1 MAEIIPS
8 DEDDSNS
15 NLSLPVS
22 KIELGRFLGG
32 LLGQPQSLEKSFDGY
47 FDIDF
52 KDTLNLHEVI
62 DQRISGQNSAQLCYF
77 RAVIYYSDKSMRT
90 LPSLEEFRTH
100 REMLKKSTVKVRLE
114 WSYLIN
120 FPGKDLPDKQQISI
134 SFRKNDDDV
143 GREFSSS
150 KPSSD
155 VVDIRLDYT
164 ERSWA
169 HDLEQI
175 ICNEIFKLRR
185 DDSVKKASEKI
196 IDVFEIIIIAI
207 GIGLTYFSYK
217 HFMRRYNEE
226 VGFYLDEFEST
237 VDVDVINVKLT
248 EIMKYL
254 IDPDLS
260 QPSVFLVSLLGISLT
275 GLLVAVFSSVSTM
288 RFVTFLTFTE
298 EDEIYRRKL
307 LKAEENQVGITIVKA
322 IATILV
328 GVLSSLL
335 ASFIYD
341 YLL

>member
-1 MAEIIPS
+1 MAEVIPS
-8 DEDDSNS
+8 DEDDSSS

-22 KIELGRFLGG
+22 KVELGRFLGG
-32 LLGQPQSLEKSFDGY
+32 LLGQPQSLERSFDGY

-62 DQRISGQNSAQLCYF
+62 DQRITGQNSAQLCYF

-100 REMLKKSTVKVRLE
+100 REMLKRTTVKVRLE

-120 FPGKDLPDKQQISI
+120 FPGKDLPEKQQISI
-134 SFRKNDDDV
+134 SFRKSDDDV
-143 GREFSSS
+143 GHELSSS

-155 VVDIRLDYT
+155 VVDFRLDYT
-164 ERSWA
+164 ERSWD

-175 ICNEIFKLRR
+175 ISNEIFKLRR
-185 DDSVKKASEKI
+185 DDSVKKTSEKI
-196 IDVFEIIIIAI
+196 VDAFEIIILAI
-207 GIGLTYFSYK
+207 GIALTYFSYK

-226 VGFYLDEFEST
+226 VGLYLDKFEKT
-237 VDVDVINVKLT
+237 AGVDVVNVKLT

-260 QPSVFLVSLLGISLT
+260 QPSIFLVSFFGIFLT
-275 GLLVAVFSSVSTM
+275 GLLMAVFSSVSTM

-298 EDEIYRRKL
+298 EDEKYRRKL
-307 LKAEENQVGITIVKA
+307 LKAEENQVGVTIIKA
-322 IATILV
+322 TATILI

-335 ASFIYD
+335 ASFLYD